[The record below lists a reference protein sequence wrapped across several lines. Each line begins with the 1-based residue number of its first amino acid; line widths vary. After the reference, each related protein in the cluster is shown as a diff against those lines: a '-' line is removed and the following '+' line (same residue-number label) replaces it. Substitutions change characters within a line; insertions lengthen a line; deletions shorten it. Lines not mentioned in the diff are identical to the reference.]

1 MLLDFIIQQ
10 IVFPPDHGFWANQ
23 LVNDGNDRASEA
35 LGQLASGQFD
45 PAQLKA
51 MTDKLRKASTDLKEA
66 HGLLKLDLQQ
76 AWVSPHLQRNRDRL
90 PLFWCY
96 HELFDSLVNFLE
108 TVDTFHD
115 ELAALDPEWRA
126 AFLGGLSTL
135 LDAHA
140 KLARVADL
148 RVERAALTEKPL
160 RMDALRDIVDT
171 LPAPGVFTSVYL
183 GHLAGYGMLLCRL
196 SDMHTEHLPATP
208 TAQLPR

>member
-1 MLLDFIIQQ
+1 M
-10 IVFPPDHGFWANQ
+10 
-23 LVNDGNDRASEA
+23 
-35 LGQLASGQFD
+35 
-45 PAQLKA
+45 
-51 MTDKLRKASTDLKEA
+51 
-66 HGLLKLDLQQ
+66 
-76 AWVSPHLQRNRDRL
+76 SPHLQRNRDRL

-115 ELAALDPEWRA
+115 EFAALDPDWRA

-148 RVERAALTEKPL
+148 RVEREALTEKPL
-160 RMDALRDIVDT
+160 RMDALRGIVDR

-196 SDMHTEHLPATP
+196 SEMHTAHLPATP
-208 TAQLPR
+208 AAQPSH